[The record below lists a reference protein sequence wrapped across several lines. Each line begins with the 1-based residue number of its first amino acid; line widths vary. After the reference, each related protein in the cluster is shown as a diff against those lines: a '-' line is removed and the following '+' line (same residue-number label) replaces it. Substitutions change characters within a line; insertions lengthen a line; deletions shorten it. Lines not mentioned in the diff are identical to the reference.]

1 MLFGIYTI
9 KSLEIDMVLLITR
22 MITFIIS
29 LIRIYLHGV
38 VLVVG
43 LCIMLS
49 GCHVRGC
56 VTGLTVPLNL

>member
-1 MLFGIYTI
+1 
-9 KSLEIDMVLLITR
+9 

-43 LCIMLS
+43 LSNMLS
-49 GCHVRGC
+49 GCHVREC
-56 VTGLTVPLNL
+56 VTGLTVPLNLYSLADIQL